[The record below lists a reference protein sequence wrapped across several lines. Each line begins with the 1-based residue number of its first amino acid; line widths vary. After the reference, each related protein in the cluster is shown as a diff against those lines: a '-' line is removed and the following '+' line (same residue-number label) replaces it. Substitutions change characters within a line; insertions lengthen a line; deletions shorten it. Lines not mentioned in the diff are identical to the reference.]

1 MNEPNNQAT
10 KENPVGRFM
19 VAVGAVIELEG
30 TGKILLNKR
39 SSKLDWHPN
48 EWEIM
53 YGRIDQHEGP
63 INGLKREIREETG
76 LEDIEIHEI
85 LSVWHIYRGQEET
98 PENELIGITYHVTT
112 KQKEVTISGEHDDY
126 GWFTPEEA
134 LEMVK
139 VEGIRRDVLNYM
151 RKNGDK

>member
-1 MNEPNNQAT
+1 MVEPNNQST
-10 KENPVGRFM
+10 QHNPVGRFM
-19 VAVGAVIELEG
+19 VAVGAVIELED

-39 SSKLDWHPN
+39 SSKLDWHPG

-63 INGLKREIREETG
+63 IKGLKREIKEETG
-76 LEDIEIHEI
+76 LEDIKVGEI

-98 PENELIGITYHVTT
+98 AENELIGITYLATT
-112 KQKEVTISGEHDDY
+112 KQKEVTISTEHDEY

-139 VEGIRRDVLNYM
+139 VEGIKRDVLNYI
-151 RKNGDK
+151 RKVKK

>member
-1 MNEPNNQAT
+1 MTEPNNNST
-10 KENPVGRFM
+10 KQNPVGRFM
-19 VAVGAVIELEG
+19 VAVGAIIELEG

-63 INGLKREIREETG
+63 INGLKREISEETG
-76 LEDIEIHEI
+76 ITDIKVGEVIR
-85 LSVWHIYRGQEET
+85 VWHIYRGQEESAQ
-98 PENELIGITYHVTT
+98 NELIGITYHVTT
-112 KQKEVTISGEHDDY
+112 KQEEVSISEEHDEF

-139 VEGIRRDVLNYM
+139 VEGIRVDVSRFVN
-151 RKNGDK
+151 KS